1 MNQAGPAQL
10 HSNLLCSGST
20 KANGML
26 IVFSV
31 KNIAMKKEENVHWN
45 WGKSEAEGKIKEKFE
60 KPVTKKIKGTSV
72 KRNASK
78 DEPAYLIEQENG
90 NKVLKS
96 ETELKKGKK

>member
-1 MNQAGPAQL
+1 MF
-10 HSNLLCSGST
+10 
-20 KANGML
+20 
-26 IVFSV
+26 IVFSI

-45 WGKSEAEGKIKEKFE
+45 WGKSEAEGKIKDKFE

-78 DEPAYLIEQENG
+78 EEPAYLIEQENG

>member
-10 HSNLLCSGST
+10 HSNQLRSGST